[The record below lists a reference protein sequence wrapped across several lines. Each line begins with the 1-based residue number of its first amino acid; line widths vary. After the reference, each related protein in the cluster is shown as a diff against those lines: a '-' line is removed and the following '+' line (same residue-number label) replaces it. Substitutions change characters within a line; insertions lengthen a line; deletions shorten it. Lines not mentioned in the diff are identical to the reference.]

1 MKAAVVFLAS
11 LVFSAYAFAQQPE
24 TKQPG
29 PGEASAATRQ
39 KTSNAGL
46 TGKVKSA
53 LVADVGMKT
62 LRGVNVDSDTKTG
75 VVTLKGHVDSADT
88 KSRVEAVAKKVEG
101 VKSVKNQLAV
111 RKPKS

>member
-29 PGEASAATRQ
+29 PGEASAETRQ
-39 KTSNAGL
+39 KMSNAGL

-53 LVADVGMKT
+53 LAADVGLKT
-62 LRGVNVDSDTKTG
+62 LAGVDVDSENG
-75 VVTLKGHVDSADT
+75 VVTLKGHVDSSDT
-88 KSRVEAVAKKVEG
+88 KKRAEAVAKQVEG
-101 VKSVKNQLAV
+101 VKSVKNELSI
-111 RKPKS
+111 RKPKG

>member
-11 LVFSAYAFAQQPE
+11 LVLSAYAFAQQPE

-53 LVADVGMKT
+53 LAADVGLKT
-62 LRGVNVDSDTKTG
+62 LAGVDVDSENG
-75 VVTLKGHVDSADT
+75 VVTLKGHVDSSDT
-88 KSRVEAVAKKVEG
+88 KKRAEAVAKQVEG
-101 VKSVKNQLAV
+101 VKSVKNELSI
-111 RKPKS
+111 RKPKG